1 MIYQYGEIES
11 RKINVDIV
19 KLEMIL
25 NEVALRVTKKDNFYT
40 NKLLSFNTRF
50 NEEQRKIITLK
61 LLRMLINK

>member
-25 NEVALRVTKKDNFYT
+25 NEVALRVTKEDNFYT

>member
-1 MIYQYGEIES
+1 MIYGEIES